1 MRRHLDEEMQN
12 LKLTR
17 ERLEKIHQKIRGEYN
32 IDLKKG
38 EDEEVFEQIYQKIF
52 ACFSKES
59 NDMKRH
65 KMNYIVSNNDEIVF
79 HVTLSE
85 HSLVKADIIDR
96 DKIEK
101 DIVDMDDE
109 KNIDYISL
117 YSKLMEPDS
126 KEKKR
131 DNEKNYMVM
140 SFDEWKQQL
149 NYMIAYYGIFS
160 LDCRIECLLRLKYS
174 QISDERYNFNDGRSG
189 NMFNVIDRLLQPDY
203 SPMKN
208 LDSLPVFT
216 KELQDVLFTQ
226 RYIRMFEFGAFK
238 SEEKRKSEDITRYG
252 YEYVKELY
260 QKLENSSLE
269 NLYYLDNMLGIS
281 LTNVIVNSILEGKPF
296 VEHEGEYAKIP
307 TEIFEG
313 NFLDIVR
320 AVSKIKGVYGRNYI
334 AYMVF
339 HFLFNSELNKDKI
352 SQVKKYI
359 KKQVEFYNKCYMD
372 LCEVFVWLY
381 ISDLTQQT
389 VEYKNEVIKE
399 EEDELKNSVKGK
411 IVDETI
417 ERILEESGNSKKSD
431 KILNSYAPKKPSTL
445 YARIHKHVMEG
456 IWD

>member
-17 ERLEKIHQKIRGEYN
+17 ESLEKIHQKIRGEYN

-38 EDEEVFEQIYQKIF
+38 EDEEVFEQIYRKIF

-59 NDMKRH
+59 NHMKRH

-101 DIVDMDDE
+101 DIVDMDE
-109 KNIDYISL
+109 KNIDIISL
-117 YSKLMEPDS
+117 YSKLMETDS
-126 KEKKR
+126 KEKIEAMRK
-131 DNEKNYMVM
+131 EYIEM

-320 AVSKIKGVYGRNYI
+320 VVSKIKGVYGRNYI

-359 KKQVEFYNKCYMD
+359 EKQVKFYNKCYMD

>member
-1 MRRHLDEEMQN
+1 
-12 LKLTR
+12 
-17 ERLEKIHQKIRGEYN
+17 
-32 IDLKKG
+32 
-38 EDEEVFEQIYQKIF
+38 
-52 ACFSKES
+52 
-59 NDMKRH
+59 
-65 KMNYIVSNNDEIVF
+65 
-79 HVTLSE
+79 
-85 HSLVKADIIDR
+85 
-96 DKIEK
+96 
-101 DIVDMDDE
+101 
-109 KNIDYISL
+109 
-117 YSKLMEPDS
+117 
-126 KEKKR
+126 
-131 DNEKNYMVM
+131 M

-149 NYMIAYYGIFS
+149 NYLIAYYGIFS

-189 NMFNVIDRLLQPDY
+189 NMFNVFERLSKSDY
-203 SPMKN
+203 PMKN

-216 KELQDVLFTQ
+216 KELQDVLFAQ
-226 RYIRMFEFGAFK
+226 RYIRLFEFGAFAK
-238 SEEKRKSEDITRYG
+238 NGEKRKGEDITRYG

-313 NFLDIVR
+313 DFLDIVR

-334 AYMVF
+334 AFMVF
-339 HFLFNSELNKDKI
+339 RFLFNSDLDEEKI

-359 KKQVEFYNKCYMD
+359 EKQVESYNECYMD

-417 ERILEESGNSKKSD
+417 ERIIEATEKNTKADK
-431 KILNSYAPKKPSTL
+431 KILMGYAPKQPSTL
-445 YARIHKHVMEG
+445 YARIHRYAMEG
-456 IWD
+456 IWNNS